1 MSINYNLSK
10 TFSLFLDNLK
20 YNVMIS
26 IIISSIILFL
36 ICLFNK
42 KMGKYLIIIINC
54 VVLFLICKYYSKDII
69 KFEFE
74 NPFNNIYFYMF
85 NSIVFI
91 TLISIKSILNK
102 LTIYDY
108 IFNSIFL
115 IFISFA
121 LFMTHYLSNI
131 TYLIIF
137 NIYPS
142 IKFGNA
148 LMIAYY
154 IVFLTNI
161 CYHAIIKSI
170 SKRSEML

>member
-1 MSINYNLSK
+1 
-10 TFSLFLDNLK
+10 
-20 YNVMIS
+20 
-26 IIISSIILFL
+26 
-36 ICLFNK
+36 
-42 KMGKYLIIIINC
+42 
-54 VVLFLICKYYSKDII
+54 
-69 KFEFE
+69 
-74 NPFNNIYFYMF
+74 MF